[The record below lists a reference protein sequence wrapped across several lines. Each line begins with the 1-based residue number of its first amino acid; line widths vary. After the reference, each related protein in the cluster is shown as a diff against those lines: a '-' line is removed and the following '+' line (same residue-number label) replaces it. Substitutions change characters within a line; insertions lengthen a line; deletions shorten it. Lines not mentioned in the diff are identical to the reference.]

1 MSTRT
6 ACRATGVAR
15 STVTYRARRPAQ
27 DALRRRLRDLAQARV
42 SYGYRRLHV
51 QLRRD
56 GWRVNLKRVRRL
68 YREEGLSLVRR
79 MPARRKSAATR
90 STRTPPTAANQR
102 WAMDFMADALAD
114 GTRVRVFT
122 LIDLYT
128 RECLALDARPRFTGA
143 DVAAAL
149 TRVGTARGLPPVI
162 QCDQGTEFTSLA
174 LDHWAHAAKVR
185 LDFSRRATPGDN
197 ALCEAFNGSVRRE
210 CLSQAYF
217 STNREVQ
224 AELDRWRED
233 YNNHRPHQSL
243 ANLPPAHFGAH
254 GAATQALAGPRLR
267 ST

>member
-1 MSTRT
+1 M
-6 ACRATGVAR
+6 
-15 STVTYRARRPAQ
+15 
-27 DALRRRLRDLAQARV
+27 
-42 SYGYRRLHV
+42 
-51 QLRRD
+51 
-56 GWRVNLKRVRRL
+56 
-68 YREEGLSLVRR
+68 
-79 MPARRKSAATR
+79 
-90 STRTPPTAANQR
+90 
-102 WAMDFMADALAD
+102 
-114 GTRVRVFT
+114 
-122 LIDLYT
+122 
-128 RECLALDARPRFTGA
+128 
-143 DVAAAL
+143 
-149 TRVGTARGLPPVI
+149 
-162 QCDQGTEFTSLA
+162 
-174 LDHWAHAAKVR
+174 R